1 MGGALTPQE
10 NFLYLLSELER
21 AVGRGTIVWSLE
33 LSRLPSFDFQLPDMI
48 HRATS
53 PPPISDSKGD

>member
-21 AVGRGTIVWSLE
+21 AVARGTIVWSLE
-33 LSRLPSFDFQLPDMI
+33 LSRLSSFDFSSFL
-48 HRATS
+48 T
-53 PPPISDSKGD
+53 